1 MKPNYEAMT
10 KSELRKYVLNH
21 KDDMEAIRLLFKTP
35 NENQIQ
41 RYPSICTEDG
51 ETIPENLQIME
62 QAIKNKL
69 NQ

>member
-21 KDDMEAIRLLFKTP
+21 KDDMEAIRLLFKAP
-35 NENQIQ
+35 NESQIH